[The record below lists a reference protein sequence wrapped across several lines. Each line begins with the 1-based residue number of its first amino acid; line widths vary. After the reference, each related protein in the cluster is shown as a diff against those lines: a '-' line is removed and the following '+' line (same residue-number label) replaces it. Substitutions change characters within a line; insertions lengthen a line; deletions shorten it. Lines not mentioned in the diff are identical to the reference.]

1 MPGRSIARASIQ
13 RPLNMLSAPENVEPL
28 KQLSARRVLV
38 YIAARAKAQKSLHQL
53 SVGASAEQKDL
64 TAEGTK

>member
-1 MPGRSIARASIQ
+1 
-13 RPLNMLSAPENVEPL
+13 MLSAPENVEPL
-28 KQLSARRVLV
+28 KQLSARCVLV